1 FSSAASDVYKSQ
13 EPGYLLALGDAL
25 RDRLGEAVVVLGT
38 AAGGKVSLVAMV
50 TPGLV
55 KRGVHAGTI
64 VREAAA
70 VVDGGGG
77 GQPHM
82 ARAGG
87 KNPAKLE
94 EALARARA
102 VAQEQIEAVQAR
114 S

>member
-1 FSSAASDVYKSQ
+1 
-13 EPGYLLALGDAL
+13 
-25 RDRLGEAVVVLGT
+25 
-38 AAGGKVSLVAMV
+38 MV

-64 VREAAA
+64 VREAAG
-70 VVDGGGG
+70 VVGGGGG